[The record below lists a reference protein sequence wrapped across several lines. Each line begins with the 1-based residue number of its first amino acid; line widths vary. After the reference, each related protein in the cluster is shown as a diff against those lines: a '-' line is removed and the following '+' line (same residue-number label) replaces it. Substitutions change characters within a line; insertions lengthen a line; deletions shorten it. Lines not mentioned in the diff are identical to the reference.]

1 MLRALLYLTLML
13 YAGGGML
20 YSAGA
25 KTGKANVLKAAFWLA
40 ALGGAGNLSV
50 LVSRTVITG
59 RLPLASGY
67 EFLLSLTC
75 LTVLIYLGYE
85 LKNGEKRAGG
95 IIMLMAALL
104 ILFAV
109 ITAGNQLSVVSPL
122 MPALKSPWLSV
133 HVLTAVAAYA
143 GFTLAAGLAVMEV
156 LGKGRG
162 QLNLSIYRMVAGG
175 FAMLTVSIVFGAVW
189 AEQAWGSYWS
199 WDPKE
204 TWALVTWIIYALY
217 LHLYNKRGL
226 IGENAS
232 IVVIVGLVL
241 VLFSF
246 FGVNFLMSGLH
257 SYAGVP
263 PAGRVLG

>member
-1 MLRALLYLTLML
+1 MLQALLYVTLML
-13 YAGGGML
+13 YAGGGLL
-20 YSAGA
+20 YFAAA
-25 KTGKANVLKAAFWLA
+25 KRGKANVLKAAFWLA

-50 LVSRTVITG
+50 LVSRTAIAG

-67 EFLLSLTC
+67 EFLLCLTC

-85 LKNGEKRAGG
+85 LKNGEKGAGG
-95 IIMLMAALL
+95 IILLMAALL
-104 ILFAV
+104 ILFVV
-109 ITAGNQLSVVSPL
+109 ITAGDQLSGVSPL
-122 MPALKSPWLSV
+122 LPALKSPWLSV

-143 GFTLAAGLAVMEV
+143 GFTLAAGLAVMDV
-156 LGKGRG
+156 FGKGNS
-162 QLNLSIYRMVAGG
+162 QLNLSIYWMAAGG

-204 TWALVTWIIYALY
+204 TWALITWIIYALY

-232 IVVIVGLVL
+232 IVVIVGFVL

-246 FGVNFLMSGLH
+246 FGVNYLMSGLH
-257 SYAGVP
+257 SYAGAP
-263 PAGRVLG
+263 PEGRFLG